1 MIREGIPLGVSFDFK
16 VSGSQPTGTFTSL
29 TQNAMD
35 YPLDVLTVNADVVH
49 FVLGGSMVFDGK
61 LDANKIVGTFTDNS
75 AKGNFVLRRSTANT
89 LPYDAVDVTF
99 RTEQ

>member
-1 MIREGIPLGVSFDFK
+1 
-16 VSGSQPTGTFTSL
+16 
-29 TQNAMD
+29 
-35 YPLDVLTVNADVVH
+35 
-49 FVLGGSMVFDGK
+49 MVFDGK